1 MAKEFTIS
9 ISDELW
15 SASVTNLQHIATDQ
29 GEAELTEEIMRGFLE
44 GVSKQ
49 RLNSLVKTQLVKK
62 ADSDYVDL

>member
-1 MAKEFTIS
+1 MAKEFSIS
-9 ISDELW
+9 ITDELW
-15 SASVTNLQHIATDQ
+15 AACETNLQHIATDQ
-29 GEAELTEEIMRGFLE
+29 GEAELTEEIMREFLE

>member
-1 MAKEFTIS
+1 M
-9 ISDELW
+9 
-15 SASVTNLQHIATDQ
+15 TNLQHIATDQ
-29 GEAELTEEIMRGFLE
+29 GEAELTEEIMREFLE